1 MAAELLWSPQADT
14 DLVEIHA
21 FIALDSP
28 EAADR
33 IVDRLASA
41 AELLRTHPRLCPR
54 RPDIR
59 ASVRVFSQPPYLLVY
74 ETLPDTDEGPIER
87 VNIIRVIDG
96 RRDLKHLL

>member
-1 MAAELLWSPQADT
+1 MAADLLWSPQADE

-33 IVDRLASA
+33 IVDKLSSA
-41 AELLRTHPRLCPR
+41 VELLRSHPRLFPR

-59 ASVRVFSQPPYLLVY
+59 RSVRVFSKRPYLLVY
-74 ETLPDTDEGPIER
+74 QTVPDTDEGPIEQ
-87 VNIIRVIDG
+87 IIIVRVIDG